1 MIYREVIIDPR
12 KVTVDGVIRVLNK
25 EKKCFETLVE
35 HQYEG
40 DHIETLLE
48 DFLLDNPEYKLA
60 AKYHVQVAAQVT
72 SQVTVQVT
80 TLVRRLVI
88 ELVRRLVASQVALW
102 VMMWVMTQR
111 VSLSIRLPKRNMA
124 TRAQVIPS
132 ATPNNLIILP
142 LPYICP
148 TLQA

>member
-48 DFLLDNPEYKLA
+48 DFLIDNPEYKLA